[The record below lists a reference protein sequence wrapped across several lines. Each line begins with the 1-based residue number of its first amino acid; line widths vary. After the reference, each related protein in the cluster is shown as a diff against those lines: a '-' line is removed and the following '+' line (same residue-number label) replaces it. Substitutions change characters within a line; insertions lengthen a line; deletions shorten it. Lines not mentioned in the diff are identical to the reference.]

1 MLPSASR
8 RRQGADRL
16 RIYPGAGRRTDGS
29 AAFTPLHR
37 TIGQEGHA
45 ISDRLLF
52 CTVKRR
58 KRRAPAY
65 WDRLL
70 MPRAGHPRPGAL
82 GLGEQLS
89 MLIDFPFDPR
99 REKTYK
105 GVSASPDNHHPAIAL
120 LCLNDCVAP

>member
-1 MLPSASR
+1 MSKTSQRSVSSAAII
-8 RRQGADRL
+8 GMEADCSEKEPDL
-16 RIYPGAGRRTDGS
+16 QEAAQEPIPIGRS

-65 WDRLL
+65 WDRLFVK
-70 MPRAGHPRPGAL
+70 AIL
-82 GLGEQLS
+82 GKRSQIGNNRGRSNGWIGENR
-89 MLIDFPFDPR
+89 IAR
-99 REKTYK
+99 K
-105 GVSASPDNHHPAIAL
+105 GVRSE
-120 LCLNDCVAP
+120 